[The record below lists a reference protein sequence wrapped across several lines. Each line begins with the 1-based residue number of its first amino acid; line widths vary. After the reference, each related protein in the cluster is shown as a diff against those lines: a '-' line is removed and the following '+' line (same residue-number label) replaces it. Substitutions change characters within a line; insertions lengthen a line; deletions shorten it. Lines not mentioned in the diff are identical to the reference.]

1 MKASNKIILL
11 GLCLLIIAGIVVVRL
26 TGFNVSLIYQ
36 KHESISLYIAK
47 PIDLNEIKAICK
59 EVFKDKDFVIREV
72 EIFGDSVNINVKS
85 ITDEEK
91 NNLINKINE
100 KYQTEIL
107 SEDVAVNSNAKIR
120 IRDIVRP
127 YIKPVLISA
136 VLIMAY
142 IIIRFKKMKVLE
154 LLGKICVIISVT
166 ELALA
171 SIIAII
177 RVPVSPIIINLLT
190 VVAVIELLIY
200 INKLEKTY

>member
-1 MKASNKIILL
+1 MKANNKIILL
-11 GLCLLIIAGIVVVRL
+11 GLCLLIIAGIVVVTL
-26 TGFNVSLIYQ
+26 TGFNVSLMYQ

-47 PIDLNEIKAICK
+47 QIDLNEIKSICK
-59 EVFKDKDFVIREV
+59 EVFNDKEFIVKEV
-72 EIFGDSVNINVKS
+72 EIFGDSVNISVES

-91 NNLINKINE
+91 NNLISKINE

-107 SEDVAVNSNAKIR
+107 ADDVKVDSNAKIR

-136 VLIMAY
+136 FLIVAY
-142 IIIRFKKMKVLE
+142 MVIRFRKMKVLE
-154 LLGKICVIISVT
+154 LLGKIGIIIVLT

-177 RVPVSPIIINLLT
+177 RMPVSPIIVNLLT
-190 VVAVIELLIY
+190 VVAVVELLVY